1 MISTLIVAVVLAQ
14 GPGGGPSLSKAAD
27 VEDLVGRMTAFD
39 KDGDGKLTKAEVSDA
54 RLLGLFARADAD
66 GDGAVTKAELTA
78 LGEAE
83 HSDTPDFDFGPGG
96 PPPGG
101 PPPGFPG
108 TPAARPGE
116 VLSPPVRKALNL
128 TPEQR
133 AKVDELQAK
142 VDAALAEILTDAQK
156 KELKAAADRP
166 APPGRR
172 RPPGGPRR

>member
-1 MISTLIVAVVLAQ
+1 MISTLIVAAVLAQ
-14 GPGGGPSLSKAAD
+14 GPGGRPSLSKAAD
-27 VEDLVGRMTAFD
+27 VEDLVGRMMAFD
-39 KDGDGKLTKAEVSDA
+39 KDGDGKLTRLEISDA

-83 HSDTPDFDFGPGG
+83 HSGTRGPGPGPGG
-96 PPPGG
+96 PSPGFD
-101 PPPGFPG
+101 GFPG

-116 VLSPPVRKALNL
+116 VLSPPVRQALNL

-156 KELKAAADRP
+156 KDLKSATDRS
-166 APPGRR
+166 A
-172 RPPGGPRR
+172 PPGGPPR